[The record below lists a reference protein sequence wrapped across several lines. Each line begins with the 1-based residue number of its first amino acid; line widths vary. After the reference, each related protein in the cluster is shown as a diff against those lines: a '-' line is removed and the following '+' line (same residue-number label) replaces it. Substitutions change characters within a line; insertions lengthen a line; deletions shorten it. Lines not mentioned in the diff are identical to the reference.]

1 MGSTGVGSAGVGSA
15 PQRSLR
21 VLVLGGTAWLG
32 RTIVE
37 AALRRSHDVT
47 CLARGAS
54 GDVPEGATFVR
65 ADRSTSGA
73 YDPVVEGGRRWD
85 AVVDL
90 GRDASHV
97 RDAVAVLEP
106 VSASYVFVSSVSVYA
121 DTATIGAD
129 ESTALVDADGTD
141 YGGSKVAAE
150 RAVVDA
156 FGADRSLIVRAG
168 LIGGPGDHTG
178 RSGWW
183 PLRFARAAASTEPD
197 PVLVPDVP
205 GLDVQPIDVR
215 DLAGWIVASLE
226 RGVSGTFDA
235 VGDRQS
241 LADHLAV
248 ARRVAGHTGEVVPV
262 DEAWLDAHGV
272 GPWAGPRSMPLWV
285 PVATHAGFGARSG
298 GAGRATGLV
307 PRPVDETLRD
317 VLAWELSR
325 PGAAGPHGAG
335 LEPDDERD
343 LLAAARDR

>member
-1 MGSTGVGSAGVGSA
+1 VGPTGTTSSA
-15 PQRSLR
+15 PRPLR
-21 VLVLGGTAWLG
+21 LLILGGTAWLG

-37 AALRRSHDVT
+37 AALAGGHDVT
-47 CLARGAS
+47 CLARGSS
-54 GDVPEGATFVR
+54 GDVPEGAAFVR
-65 ADRSTSGA
+65 ADRRTPGA
-73 YDPVVEGGRRWD
+73 YDPVLGGGRRWD

-90 GRDASHV
+90 SRDASHV
-97 RDAVAVLEP
+97 RDAVSVLEP
-106 VSASYVFVSSVSVYA
+106 AGASFVFVSSVSVYA
-121 DTATIGAD
+121 DTATTGAD
-129 ESTALVDADGTD
+129 ETAALVDADESD
-141 YGGSKVAAE
+141 YGGSKVAGE
-150 RAVVDA
+150 RAVVEA
-156 FGADRSLIVRAG
+156 FGADRSLLVRAG

-178 RSGWW
+178 RTGWW

-205 GLDVQPIDVR
+205 GLDVQPVDVR
-215 DLAGWIVASLE
+215 DLASWIVASVE
-226 RGVSGTFDA
+226 RGLSGTFDA

-262 DEAWLDAHGV
+262 DEDWLDAHGV

-298 GAGRATGLV
+298 GAGRAAGLV

-325 PGAAGPHGAG
+325 PGPAGPHGAG
-335 LEPDDERD
+335 LERDDERG
-343 LLAAARDR
+343 LLTAARDR

>member
-1 MGSTGVGSAGVGSA
+1 MGPTGAGSA
-15 PQRSLR
+15 PVRPLR

-37 AALRRSHDVT
+37 AAVGRGHDVT
-47 CLARGAS
+47 CLARGSS
-54 GDVPEGATFVR
+54 GVVPEGAAFVR
-65 ADRSTSGA
+65 ADRGTSGA
-73 YDPVVEGGRRWD
+73 YDPVIEGGRRWD

-90 GRDASHV
+90 GRDAAHV

-106 VSASYVFVSSVSVYA
+106 ASASFVFVSSVSVYV
-121 DTATIGAD
+121 DTATTGAD
-129 ESTALVDADGTD
+129 ESAALVDADESD

-178 RSGWW
+178 RTGWW
-183 PLRFARAAASTEPD
+183 PLRFARAAASIEPD

-205 GLDVQPIDVR
+205 GLDVQPVDVR
-215 DLAGWIVASLE
+215 DLASWIVLAVE
-226 RGVSGTFDA
+226 RGLSGTVDA
-235 VGDRQS
+235 VGERQS

-262 DEAWLDAHGV
+262 GESWLEAHEV

-298 GAGRATGLV
+298 GAGRVAGFV

-325 PGAAGPHGAG
+325 PGPAGPHGAG
-335 LEPDDERD
+335 LEPADERE
-343 LLAAARDR
+343 LLTAARDR